1 VITHRDSDIHRA
13 LDTVSRNGIAVA
25 AFDDAGPN
33 AATIDCIY
41 RQLRGWVQQPPTHR
55 SVSGG
60 DLADFS
66 ALHLARTLGGL
77 LDVVTTGAHG

>member
-1 VITHRDSDIHRA
+1 
-13 LDTVSRNGIAVA
+13 LDTVSPNGVAVA
-25 AFDDAGPN
+25 SFDDAGPN

-41 RQLRGWVQQPPTHR
+41 RQLRGWLQHPPPQR
-55 SVSGG
+55 SVSDG
-60 DLADFS
+60 DLAEFS